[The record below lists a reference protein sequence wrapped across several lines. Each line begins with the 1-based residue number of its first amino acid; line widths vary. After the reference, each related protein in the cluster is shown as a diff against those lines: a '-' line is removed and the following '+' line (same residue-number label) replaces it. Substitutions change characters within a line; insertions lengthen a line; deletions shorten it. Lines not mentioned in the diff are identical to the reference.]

1 LALVQRRRGRTSFAV
16 CDYDMQ
22 NLRRLDP
29 QQLQSTL
36 ATGVV
41 LYLFGLLG
49 AGALLLQFFNIA
61 IIDAFWPFFA
71 GIVVH
76 LLAAMFQFAR
86 IILLPPEA

>member
-1 LALVQRRRGRTSFAV
+1 MQRRRGRTSFAV
-16 CDYDMQ
+16 CDYDIQ

-29 QQLQSTL
+29 QQLQSAL

-41 LYLFGLLG
+41 FYLVELLG
-49 AGALLLQFFNIA
+49 ADALLLQFFNIA
-61 IIDAFWPFFA
+61 MIDAFCPFFT

-86 IILLPPEA
+86 NILLPAEA